1 MVETFS
7 LCGPWTLEEA
17 LGQREIPAQVPGSV
31 LHDLL
36 ENGLIPDPFQGENEY
51 DARDLFDRDY
61 AYTRSFQL
69 SAAFLAREHVTLYC
83 QGLDTLAT
91 VYINGQEAGRA
102 DNMHRSWRFDVKRL
116 LRSGENR
123 IRVVFASPN
132 RFLRQA
138 VAADPEVTYEA
149 AGTMR
154 GNYAL
159 RKAHCMFGW
168 DWGPQL
174 PDAGIWRP
182 LELESWNGE
191 RLREVRVRQRHH
203 RGHVTLEVTP
213 LLVSGTECA
222 RCRLEL
228 MHPDGSLCVRE
239 DGLTGGACTLAVE
252 RPLLWW
258 PRGLGGQP
266 LYTLKVTL
274 LDGEGNVQDRWSRRL
289 GLRTLT
295 VDRHKDPWGESFALS
310 CNGVPFF
317 AMGADY
323 IPEDSLLPRVTRER
337 TRRLLQDCVDANFNC
352 LRVWGGG
359 YYPDDFFFDL
369 CDEMGLV
376 VWLDLM
382 FACNVYRLTDAFRE
396 NIRREAEEN
405 LTRVRDH
412 ACLGL
417 VCGNNEMETA
427 WCCWEDVTCHPESL
441 RRDYLTQFEDVL
453 KNAVHDAAPDVFYW
467 PSSPSSGGGF
477 DNPNDENRGD
487 VHYWDVWHGNKP
499 FTAYRQFYF
508 RFCSEFGFQSFP
520 CLKTVASFATG
531 REQNIFSRVM
541 ESHQKNGG
549 ANQKILAYLAQTLRM
564 PASFEG
570 MLYASQLLQAEA
582 IRYGVEHWRR
592 NRGRCMGAIYWQLND
607 CWPVASWSSVDYF
620 GRWKALHYAARRF
633 FAPVLASCVL
643 EERKARF
650 YVTNDRPED
659 FSGELVCLLA
669 DARGQVLRTE
679 RRAVTCPVLSAL
691 EVGLMDFTGDFDPAA
706 RHPED
711 DRMVYFTLLDG
722 EGQAV
727 SEGCELFSLP
737 KHFAFQ
743 PPRIRWEIAQEADRF
758 RITLDCDAAAWGVC
772 LELSQADGR
781 FSDNWFALLPGRP
794 RAVYLSKDA
803 LSAPL
808 SLDQVQRQLTVRS
821 VYDMG

>member
-91 VYINGQEAGRA
+91 VYINGQEAGQA
-102 DNMHRSWRFDVKRL
+102 DNMHRTWRFDVKRL

-138 VAADPEVTYEA
+138 VDADPEVTYEA

-154 GNYAL
+154 GNHAL

-213 LLVSGTECA
+213 LLVSGAECA

-228 MHPDGSLCVRE
+228 MRPDGSLCVRE

-520 CLKTVASFATG
+520 CLKTVASFAQG

-794 RAVYLSKDA
+794 RAVYLPKDA

>member
-1 MVETFS
+1 M
-7 LCGPWTLEEA
+7 
-17 LGQREIPAQVPGSV
+17 
-31 LHDLL
+31 
-36 ENGLIPDPFQGENEY
+36 
-51 DARDLFDRDY
+51 
-61 AYTRSFQL
+61 
-69 SAAFLAREHVTLYC
+69 
-83 QGLDTLAT
+83 
-91 VYINGQEAGRA
+91 
-102 DNMHRSWRFDVKRL
+102 
-116 LRSGENR
+116 
-123 IRVVFASPN
+123 
-132 RFLRQA
+132 
-138 VAADPEVTYEA
+138 
-149 AGTMR
+149 
-154 GNYAL
+154 
-159 RKAHCMFGW
+159 
-168 DWGPQL
+168 
-174 PDAGIWRP
+174 
-182 LELESWNGE
+182 
-191 RLREVRVRQRHH
+191 
-203 RGHVTLEVTP
+203 
-213 LLVSGTECA
+213 
-222 RCRLEL
+222 
-228 MHPDGSLCVRE
+228 
-239 DGLTGGACTLAVE
+239 
-252 RPLLWW
+252 
-258 PRGLGGQP
+258 
-266 LYTLKVTL
+266 
-274 LDGEGNVQDRWSRRL
+274 
-289 GLRTLT
+289 
-295 VDRHKDPWGESFALS
+295 
-310 CNGVPFF
+310 
-317 AMGADY
+317 
-323 IPEDSLLPRVTRER
+323 
-337 TRRLLQDCVDANFNC
+337 
-352 LRVWGGG
+352 
-359 YYPDDFFFDL
+359 
-369 CDEMGLV
+369 
-376 VWLDLM
+376 
-382 FACNVYRLTDAFRE
+382 
-396 NIRREAEEN
+396 
-405 LTRVRDH
+405 
-412 ACLGL
+412 
-417 VCGNNEMETA
+417 
-427 WCCWEDVTCHPESL
+427 
-441 RRDYLTQFEDVL
+441 L

-520 CLKTVASFATG
+520 CMKTVASFATG

-643 EERKARF
+643 EGRKARF

-659 FSGELVCLLA
+659 FAGELVCLLA

-743 PPRIRWEIAQEADRF
+743 PPRIRWEIAQEADGF

-794 RAVYLSKDA
+794 RAVYLPKDA
-803 LSAPL
+803 LPRPCPWTRYSASSPCAAFMIWAEGQARSAL
-808 SLDQVQRQLTVRS
+808 CTVQRRNIYARQRVRTAGQDDAGGTHFEGDS
-821 VYDMG
+821 PLGPSHHYFHADQFRVQHGGHLFRQPDRYLRLRGGGGDFLRHVADTGGGLHVRHGRGYQCEPGPGRPG

>member
-1 MVETFS
+1 M
-7 LCGPWTLEEA
+7 
-17 LGQREIPAQVPGSV
+17 
-31 LHDLL
+31 
-36 ENGLIPDPFQGENEY
+36 
-51 DARDLFDRDY
+51 
-61 AYTRSFQL
+61 
-69 SAAFLAREHVTLYC
+69 
-83 QGLDTLAT
+83 
-91 VYINGQEAGRA
+91 
-102 DNMHRSWRFDVKRL
+102 
-116 LRSGENR
+116 
-123 IRVVFASPN
+123 
-132 RFLRQA
+132 
-138 VAADPEVTYEA
+138 
-149 AGTMR
+149 
-154 GNYAL
+154 
-159 RKAHCMFGW
+159 
-168 DWGPQL
+168 
-174 PDAGIWRP
+174 
-182 LELESWNGE
+182 
-191 RLREVRVRQRHH
+191 
-203 RGHVTLEVTP
+203 
-213 LLVSGTECA
+213 
-222 RCRLEL
+222 
-228 MHPDGSLCVRE
+228 
-239 DGLTGGACTLAVE
+239 
-252 RPLLWW
+252 
-258 PRGLGGQP
+258 
-266 LYTLKVTL
+266 
-274 LDGEGNVQDRWSRRL
+274 
-289 GLRTLT
+289 
-295 VDRHKDPWGESFALS
+295 
-310 CNGVPFF
+310 
-317 AMGADY
+317 
-323 IPEDSLLPRVTRER
+323 
-337 TRRLLQDCVDANFNC
+337 
-352 LRVWGGG
+352 
-359 YYPDDFFFDL
+359 
-369 CDEMGLV
+369 
-376 VWLDLM
+376 
-382 FACNVYRLTDAFRE
+382 
-396 NIRREAEEN
+396 
-405 LTRVRDH
+405 
-412 ACLGL
+412 
-417 VCGNNEMETA
+417 
-427 WCCWEDVTCHPESL
+427 
-441 RRDYLTQFEDVL
+441 L

-520 CLKTVASFATG
+520 CMKTVASFATG

-564 PASFEG
+564 PVSFEG

-643 EERKARF
+643 EGRKARF

-743 PPRIRWEIAQEADRF
+743 PPRIRWEIAQEADGF

-794 RAVYLSKDA
+794 RAVYLPKDA

-808 SLDQVQRQLTVRS
+808 SLDEVQRQLTVRS

>member
-138 VAADPEVTYEA
+138 VDADPEVTYEA
-149 AGTMR
+149 VGTMR

-239 DGLTGGACTLAVE
+239 DGLTGGACTLTVE

-258 PRGLGGQP
+258 PRGLGEQP

-520 CLKTVASFATG
+520 CLKTVASFAKG

-659 FSGELVCLLA
+659 FAGELVCLLA

-679 RRAVTCPVLSAL
+679 RRAVTCPALSAL
-691 EVGLMDFTGDFDPAA
+691 EVGLMDFTGDFDPAD

-743 PPRIRWEIAQEADRF
+743 PPRIRWEIAQEADCF

-794 RAVYLSKDA
+794 RAVYLPKDA

-808 SLDQVQRQLTVRS
+808 SLDEVQRQLTVRS

>member
-138 VAADPEVTYEA
+138 VDADPEVTYEA
-149 AGTMR
+149 VGTMR

-191 RLREVRVRQRHH
+191 RLREVRLRQRHH
-203 RGHVTLEVTP
+203 RGHAALEVTP
-213 LLVSGTECA
+213 LLLSGAECA

-228 MHPDGSLCVRE
+228 MRPDGSLCVRE
-239 DGLTGGACTLAVE
+239 DGLTGGACTLTVE

-258 PRGLGGQP
+258 PRGLGEQP

-453 KNAVHDAAPDVFYW
+453 KNAVRDAAPDVFYW

-499 FTAYRQFYF
+499 FAAYRQFYF

-520 CLKTVASFATG
+520 CLKTVASFAQG

-643 EERKARF
+643 EGRKARF

-679 RRAVTCPVLSAL
+679 RRAVTCPALSAL
-691 EVGLMDFTGDFDPAA
+691 EAGLMDFTGDFDPAA

-794 RAVYLSKDA
+794 RAVYLPKDA

>member
-1 MVETFS
+1 MVETLS
-7 LCGPWTLEEA
+7 LCGPWVMEEA
-17 LGQREIPAQVPGSV
+17 LGRRDIPARVPGSV
-31 LHDLL
+31 LCDLL
-36 ENGLIPDPFQGENEY
+36 ENHLIPDPFQGENEY
-51 DARDLFDRDY
+51 DARALFDRDY

-69 SAAFLAREHVTLYC
+69 TAAFLAREHVMLYC

-91 VYINGQEAGRA
+91 VYINGQEAGKA
-102 DNMHRSWRFDVKRL
+102 DNMHRPWRFDVKRL

-132 RFLRQA
+132 RFLREA
-138 VAADPEVTYEA
+138 ADADPEITYEA
-149 AGTMR
+149 AGNMR
-154 GNYAL
+154 GSHAL

-182 LELESWNGE
+182 MALESWSGE
-191 RLREVRVRQRHH
+191 RLREVQVRQRHY
-203 RGHVTLEVTP
+203 RDYAELEVTP
-213 LLVSGTECA
+213 LLVSGAECV

-228 MHPDGSLCVRE
+228 MRPDGSLCVRE
-239 DGLTGGACTLAVE
+239 DGLTGGACALTVE
-252 RPLLWW
+252 RPQRWW
-258 PRGLGGQP
+258 PRGMGEQP
-266 LYTLKVTL
+266 LYTLRVTL
-274 LDGEGNVQDRWSRRL
+274 LDNEGNVQDRWTRRI
-289 GLRTLT
+289 GLRALT
-295 VDRHKDPWGESFALS
+295 VERRRDPWGESFALS

-323 IPEDSLLPRVTRER
+323 IPQDSLLPRVTRER
-337 TRRLLQDCVDANFNC
+337 TRRLLRDCAEANFNC

-359 YYPDDFFFDL
+359 YYPDDYFFDL

-382 FACNVYRLTDAFRE
+382 FACNVYRLTGAFRE

-405 LTRVRDH
+405 LVRLRDH

-427 WCCWEDVTCHPESL
+427 WCSWEDVASHPDSL

-453 KNAVHDAAPDVFYW
+453 QKAVHEAAPDVFYW

-477 DNPNDENRGD
+477 DHPNDENRGD
-487 VHYWDVWHGNKP
+487 VHYWDVWHGNQP

-520 CLKTVASFATG
+520 CPKTVASFAAE
-531 REQNIFSRVM
+531 RERNIFSRVM
-541 ESHQKNGG
+541 ESHQKNAG

-582 IRYGVEHWRR
+582 VRYGVELWRR
-592 NRGRCMGAIYWQLND
+592 NLGRCMGAIYWQLND
-607 CWPVASWSSVDYF
+607 CWPVASWSSIDYF

-643 EERKARF
+643 EGRKARF
-650 YVTNDRPED
+650 YITNDRPED
-659 FSGELVCLLA
+659 FAGELICLLA

-679 RRAVTCPVLSAL
+679 RRAVTCPALCAL
-691 EVGLMDFTGDFDPAA
+691 EAGLMDFSREFSQTL

-711 DRMVYFTLLDG
+711 ERMVCFTLLDG
-722 EGQAV
+722 EGNSV

-737 KHFAFQ
+737 KYFAFQ
-743 PPRIRWEIAQEADRF
+743 PPRIRWEIAEEEDRF

-794 RAVYLSKDA
+794 RQICLFKDS

-808 SLDQVQRQLTVRS
+808 SLDEAQRQLTVRS